1 MATLDDL
8 RTARDKLLT
17 GRRVVTVTSGGRTVN
32 YALADLA
39 DIERRI
45 RELET
50 EQGARRVS
58 IVTVRSSKGWS

>member
-8 RTARDKLLT
+8 RAARDKLLT
-17 GRRVVTVTSGGRTVN
+17 GKRAVTVTSGGRSVS

-45 RELET
+45 RELEA

-58 IVTVRSSKGWS
+58 IVAVRSRKGW